1 MMPGT
6 KRKWGNVMQVYRK
19 QAKLTGLDPKGP
31 VDKELMR
38 TARIIY
44 YNDLALT
51 QSTSTSDSKDDLSS
65 VSTSPASSTDED
77 TISAAS

>member
-1 MMPGT
+1 MPGS

-51 QSTSTSDSKDDLSS
+51 QTTSDSESS
-65 VSTSPASSTDED
+65 SPD
-77 TISAAS
+77 TTVSAAS

>member
-6 KRKWGNVMQVYRK
+6 KRKWGNIMQVYRK

-51 QSTSTSDSKDDLSS
+51 QTSSSSSDSESS
-65 VSTSPASSTDED
+65 SPASSTDEV
-77 TISAAS
+77 ISAAS